1 MSFRL
6 IDECARAPEDGD
18 AEIRRLRQQLESGA
32 PMDKQAA
39 LARLIALR
47 AETVLTELLGSKDP
61 LAAQLAT
68 SGLWEC
74 WLNEAGP
81 TARRKM
87 EEGIELMNGGDPA
100 AALDVFTQ
108 LVKKFPDWAEALNKQ
123 ATALY
128 LLGNAR
134 LSLKVCRLV
143 VELKP
148 NHFGAWNGMALCAAQ
163 LEKWPAVLEAAREAL
178 RLQPQAQ
185 ANLDLIQLAQ
195 AKLRERDQ
203 I

>member
-6 IDECARAPEDGD
+6 IDECSRAPEDGD
-18 AEIRRLRQQLESGA
+18 AEIRRLRQQVESGT
-32 PMDKQAA
+32 PTERQAA

-47 AETVLTELLGSKDP
+47 AEHVLTELLGSKDAM
-61 LAAQLAT
+61 AAQLAT
-68 SGLWEC
+68 SGLWEF

-81 TARRKM
+81 QARRKM
-87 EEGIELMNGGDPA
+87 DRGIELLNQGEPE
-100 AALDVFTQ
+100 AALEVFSR
-108 LVKKFPDWAEALNKQ
+108 LVKEFPHWAEALNKQ

-148 NHFGAWNGMALCAAQ
+148 NHFGAWNGMALCAAR

-178 RLQPQAQ
+178 RLQPRAQ
-185 ANLDLIQLAQ
+185 ANLDLIALAQ
-195 AKLRERDQ
+195 TKLRDRD
-203 I
+203 